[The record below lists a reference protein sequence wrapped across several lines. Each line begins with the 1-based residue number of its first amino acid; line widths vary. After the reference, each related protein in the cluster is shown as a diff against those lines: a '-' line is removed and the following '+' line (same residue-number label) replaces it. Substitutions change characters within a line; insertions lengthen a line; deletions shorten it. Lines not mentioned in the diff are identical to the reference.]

1 MKRDVLFGAALGA
14 GLFLVTIGS
23 RVWPALLVLVLAGAF
38 VFLARAQGMPFPRRD
53 ASFAR
58 ACEATH
64 FAFDQIGGQ
73 EHAKRELM
81 EALEFLRDPEK
92 AQRYGIRPLKGILL
106 YGPPGTG
113 KTLLA
118 KAAAAY
124 TDSVFVAASG
134 SDFIQMYVGVG
145 AQRVRELFRQVRA
158 QANARRKT
166 SGIIFIDEIDAI
178 GGKREGGLNREYDQ
192 TLNQLLTEMD
202 GLNANENPRIL
213 VIAATN
219 RLDMLDPALLRP
231 GRFDRHIAVPLP
243 DRRAREA
250 ILRLHTRNKPLADDV
265 DLVQLAKD
273 TFGFSG
279 AQLESV
285 ANEAAIYALR
295 EDSPVI
301 TRAHFAKAVDKVMM
315 GEVLDREASREEKE
329 RVAVHEMG
337 HALVSEAL
345 RPGSVAQVALAPR
358 GQALGYVRQTPPDDR
373 YLYTRSQLEAR
384 IMVALAGAV
393 AEELEFGE
401 YSTGARGDF
410 DQVQEMVRQI
420 IDHGLSDLGLVDRE
434 TADKAALQREHEAIV
449 RHLWART
456 RALLE
461 ERRDALRKGAQI
473 LLDEE
478 WLDGA
483 RLRTILTSHSPR
495 NMVS

>member
-1 MKRDVLFGAALGA
+1 MKKDVLIGAALGIV
-14 GLFLVTIGS
+14 LFLAAIGAN
-23 RVWPALLVLVLAGAF
+23 VLPLVLVLALAGAL
-38 VFLARAQGMPFPRRD
+38 VFLARGQGAPFLRPD
-53 ASFAR
+53 APFVGATVVPDFSFD
-58 ACEATH
+58 H
-64 FAFDQIGGQ
+64 IGGQ
-73 EHAKRELM
+73 EHAKRELK
-81 EALEFLRDPEK
+81 EALEFLRHPEQ
-92 AQRYGIRPLKGILL
+92 AQRYGIRPIKGILL

-158 QANARRKT
+158 LAKTHRKT

-202 GLNANENPRIL
+202 GLKADENPRIL

-265 DLVQLAKD
+265 DLAQLAKD

-295 EDSPVI
+295 EGSATI
-301 TRAHFAKAVDKVMM
+301 TRAHFAKAIDKVMM

-401 YSTGARGDF
+401 FSTGARGDF

-420 IDHGLSDLGLVDRE
+420 IDHGLSDLGLIDRE

-449 RHLWART
+449 RRLWART
-456 RALLE
+456 RQLLE
-461 ERRDALRKGAQI
+461 ERRDALRRGAQI

-478 WLDGA
+478 WLDGE
-483 RLRTILTSHSPR
+483 RLRTLLPSQSPR